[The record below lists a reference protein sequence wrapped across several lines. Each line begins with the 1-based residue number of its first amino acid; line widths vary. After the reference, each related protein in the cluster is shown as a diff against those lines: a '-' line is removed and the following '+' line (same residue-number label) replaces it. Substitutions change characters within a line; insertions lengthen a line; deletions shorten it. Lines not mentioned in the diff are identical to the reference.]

1 MRKFFYLF
9 LLILFS
15 CSSSDTTIL
24 VTNSGEAQGSYYHI
38 KYMSEN
44 GEDYQFQIDSI
55 LQEVDSSL
63 SIYKDYSL
71 ISKLNKGEDL
81 KTDTL
86 FNEVFLAAQKVFLE
100 SEGNFDC
107 SISPLVKAWGFYKS
121 NLAASLEVDSAKL
134 KKDNLGDSLV
144 VDSAKIK
151 QAKPRNILVIDTLK
165 IKKDK
170 PKNMLLVDNI
180 KPPKDNA
187 ATSFVI
193 DSAKFRS
200 ILQDIG
206 FQKIKLRGNSLIM
219 PQNMSLDF
227 NAIAQG
233 FTVDLIA
240 RFLESKDIHNY
251 LIEVGGELL
260 AKGRNDEGNIWRVG
274 VDKPLENIDTNE
286 RFQFILDLENKALAT
301 SGNYRNFYKKDG
313 VKYSHVISPLTGFPA
328 QNSLLSVTVIHDNC
342 MLADAY
348 ATAFM
353 VMGVAQTK
361 QFVAQHSDIEIYL
374 VYTEK
379 DGNWKTYTSPK
390 MLERIIN

>member
-71 ISKLNKGEDL
+71 ISKLNKGEYL

-206 FQKIKLRGNSLIM
+206 FQKIKLKGNSLIM